1 MCAGARAPMPRAV
14 SSCSRGFSMAGRFPW
29 WLVFF
34 LLFFALQGSSA
45 LAAQQS
51 AAPVRYRYLIDPS
64 RSRVSFTFRGLA
76 IPFDG
81 HFGVVE
87 GELFLD
93 GGDIARG
100 SSFWMKIPAASV
112 RAGAKQQERMFLDI
126 VLEADAHPFIEY
138 KSTSLRL
145 AAPVTKEGRENQYRL
160 VVRGKL
166 RLHGVERERGSRPPG
181 GHGNGFVHPGKGHDP
196 SFGLRYGPPAGAGS
210 DSERG
215 CHRGDRP
222 AGFGTRAAESAAV
235 KGRIFPDPVRRSAVL
250 PKGKPLL

>member
-1 MCAGARAPMPRAV
+1 
-14 SSCSRGFSMAGRFPW
+14 MAGRFPW

-166 RLHGVERERGSRPPG
+166 RLHGVEREIE
-181 GHGNGFVHPGKGHDP
+181 V
-196 SFGLRYGPPAGAGS
+196 
-210 DSERG
+210 
-215 CHRGDRP
+215 
-222 AGFGTRAAESAAV
+222 
-235 KGRIFPDPVRRSAVL
+235 PVRLADTGTDLYIQGKVTIHLSDYDMARPRVLVLIPSADVIEVTVRLVL
-250 PKGKPLL
+250 APAPQKAQP